1 VACAGGGPPPPPA
14 GPQEIVLST
23 PWDDARA
30 GAEAAREAVAELGLV
45 DDAALQRY
53 VDALGQRLAR
63 GAPARGFTWRF
74 QVVDQWPPNAF
85 SLPGGA
91 IFVSRGLLALANS
104 EDELANVLAHEIVH
118 AAQRHAAGRQAVV
131 GGLSPFSLGWLAA
144 AQVAAYARD
153 QERAADAEGQ
163 RLAAAAGFD
172 PRAMGEFLRSLEK
185 IEILR
190 MGAARLPTFLDT
202 HPGAG
207 ERVAATATLAQQLAW
222 TPRAGAPDR
231 AAYLRRL
238 DGLVLG
244 ENPSQG
250 VLRGARF
257 LHPDLDLAVNFPEGW
272 RIENGASAVVALSP
286 EADARFAIQFAGRGD
301 DPRAPAAAFLA
312 GPARTFRAQI
322 VEAQPLQL
330 GCCAAYQV
338 RGHVATREGGI
349 SAQLTWLAWGGNL
362 YLLSA
367 AAPSAAARKYF
378 GRARAMARSFRPLSD
393 AERSSID
400 VERLRLAAARGGEGV
415 PELLART
422 RSSWDVQRAAIANDV
437 VATARLEDGRLMKIA
452 VREPYAPA
460 PGSAKSE
467 EPR

>member
-1 VACAGGGPPPPPA
+1 V
-14 GPQEIVLST
+14 
-23 PWDDARA
+23 RA
-30 GAEAAREAVAELGLV
+30 GEEAAREAVAELGLL
-45 DDAALQRY
+45 DDAPLQQY

-63 GAPARGFTWRF
+63 AAPARGFSWRF

-85 SLPGGA
+85 SLPGGS
-91 IFVSRGLLALANS
+91 IFVSRGLLALSNS

-118 AAQRHAAGRQAVV
+118 AAQRHAAGRQAV
-131 GGLSPFSLGWLAA
+131 GRGLSPFSLGWLGA

-153 QERAADAEGQ
+153 QERSADAEGQ

-172 PRAMGEFLRSLEK
+172 PRAMGSFLRSLEK

-202 HPGAG
+202 HPGAS

-222 TPRAGAPDR
+222 TPRPDVPDR

-250 VLRGARF
+250 VLRDGRF

-272 RIENGASAVVALSP
+272 QVDNGASAVVALSP
-286 EADARFAIQFAGRGD
+286 DADARFAIQFAGRGS
-301 DPRAPAAAFLA
+301 DPRVPAAAFLA

-322 VEAQPLQL
+322 SEAQPLQL
-330 GCCAAYQV
+330 GCCPAYQV

-349 SAQLTWLAWGGNL
+349 SAQLTWLAWRGNL

-367 AAPSAAARKYF
+367 AAPGPAARKYF
-378 GRARAMARSFRPLSD
+378 GRARAMARSFRPLS
-393 AERSSID
+393 AEERSSIE
-400 VERLRLAAARGGEGV
+400 VERLRVALAREGETLPG
-415 PELLART
+415 LLART
-422 RSSWDVQRAAIANDV
+422 GSSWDVQRAAIANDV
-437 VATARLEDGRLMKIA
+437 VATVRLERGSLLKIA
-452 VREPYAPA
+452 AREPYAPA
-460 PGSAKSE
+460 SPSPGSAKSE